1 MQERGINFLDNV
13 DIDEE
18 LRYSAVVRDN
28 WRGREVQTDS
38 WTSRES
44 QTDSW
49 RRPTETQSDSWR
61 SHHET
66 QNESGE
72 ALGSAI
78 IDTPLDL
85 STSSSVVTGNA
96 ILLFVMLHGVF
107 EKNMKISSNLL
118 QDVDYTDFGSMLT
131 SDSVENKSVT
141 IDENARLVCLILF

>member
-1 MQERGINFLDNV
+1 MYVFVRSGINFLDNV

-49 RRPTETQSDSWR
+49 RRPT
-61 SHHET
+61 ET